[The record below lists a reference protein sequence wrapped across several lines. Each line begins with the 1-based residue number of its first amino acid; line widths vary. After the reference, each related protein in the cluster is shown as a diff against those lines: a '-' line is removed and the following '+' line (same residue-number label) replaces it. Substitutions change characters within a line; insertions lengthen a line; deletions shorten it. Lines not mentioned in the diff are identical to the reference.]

1 MSDKQM
7 NTGTNCLSVGFVL
20 NKKPVRCDVE
30 SRTSLAD
37 LLRHGL
43 NHTGT
48 HVGCEHGVCGAC
60 TVMVD
65 GKAVRSCLQL
75 GAQVEG
81 CQVTTVEGLAG
92 ADGTLGVLQ
101 QAFREKHAL
110 QCGFCTP
117 GMLTTLTELLR
128 ECPDPS
134 EEEVRDR
141 ISGNLCRC
149 TGYQP
154 IIDAALLAAARLR
167 GASPQA
173 ATSLTT
179 ETSANCQPVS
189 FVGQSVLRTEDP
201 ALLRGE
207 GRFVDDIHLPDTL
220 HCCFV
225 RSPHAH
231 ARVRSI
237 DVTVANQVAGV
248 HAVWTHDDLPTAAQG
263 PLPFGMPT
271 QMLNNPRLWHIL
283 ASEEVRF
290 VGEAVAVVFAS
301 SRAIAEDAANLV
313 AVEYEELPI
322 AADLRTA
329 LDASAPRTHSDVPS
343 NLITCLPFKF
353 GDVDA
358 AFAHASH
365 VVKREL
371 SHHRGTAHPMECRAV
386 LANLDASSG
395 ELTVWNAGQG
405 PHMERRLL
413 ADALRYDEARIR
425 VVMPD
430 VGGGFGPKGIPY
442 PEEFLVAC
450 AALELRKP
458 VKWTEDRREHFLCV
472 TQERDQLWS
481 IEMALDG
488 QGKILGIRG
497 KVLHDNGAYLPFG
510 LVVPI
515 IAVTSTLGPYIV
527 PAFHVEIDVAY
538 TNKVPTTPVR
548 GAGRPKAAF
557 VMERLM
563 DAAADQ
569 LGMDRLELR
578 RRNFVQPE
586 QMPYSTGLIFRDNSP
601 MVYDSGDYPG
611 TQAKAVE
618 LARMDDFRVRQAE
631 ARRKGRHIGI
641 GFANFVEG
649 CGLGPYEG
657 AEITLQNDG
666 RISLNVGGAGSQG
679 QGMKTIFA
687 QIAADRLHVP
697 VESVSVVVGDTQR
710 LAMGIGT
717 FASRITVNAGNA
729 VHEAA
734 GKLAERIRGL
744 AAAVLQVNIDDVVLE
759 AGCASSRAN
768 PAKSVPMGQLA
779 RMSYGTPGF
788 TMPAWIEPGMTVTH
802 YFTPKASTYANGS
815 AFAEVEVDIGTGHV
829 QVARY
834 GVAHDCGNVINPLL
848 VQGQVLGGILH
859 GVGNTLLELHAFD
872 ANAQPLTTNFGEFAL
887 PTSHDMPPKI
897 ELTHLVSPSPN
908 NPLGVKGAGEGGTI
922 PVSAAIVSAM
932 EDALSEWKVR
942 FDQTPVLPE
951 MVFQRLAE
959 AGAYASSGS
968 GSTSQ
973 PTSEAAR

>member
-1 MSDKQM
+1 MSADQLP
-7 NTGTNCLSVGFVL
+7 TAAQGVGVRFVL
-20 NKKPVRCDVE
+20 NKEPVHCQVE

-43 NHTGT
+43 NRTGT

-60 TVMVD
+60 TVLVD

-75 GAQVEG
+75 GAQLEG
-81 CQVTTVEGLAG
+81 CHVTTVEGLAA
-92 ADGTLGVLQ
+92 ADGTLSALQ
-101 QAFREKHAL
+101 QAFRETHAL

-134 EEEVRDR
+134 EDEVRDR

-154 IIDAALLAAARLR
+154 IIEAALLAAARLR
-167 GASPQA
+167 GAVPPPQA
-173 ATSLTT
+173 TATDVATAKTT
-179 ETSANCQPVS
+179 AGAL
-189 FVGQSVLRTEDP
+189 VGQSVLRTEDP

-225 RSPHAH
+225 RSPFAH
-231 ARVRSI
+231 ARIRTI
-237 DVTVANQVAGV
+237 DATAARRVAGV
-248 HAVWTHDDLPTAAQG
+248 HAVWTHGDLPAASRG
-263 PLPFGMPT
+263 PVPFGMPT
-271 QMLNNPRLWHIL
+271 QMLDNPRAWHIL
-283 ASEEVRF
+283 ARDEVRF

-301 SRAIAEDAANLV
+301 SRAIAEDAAHRV
-313 AVEYEELPI
+313 AVDYEELPI
-322 AADLRTA
+322 VANLRTA
-329 LDASAPRTHSDVPS
+329 LDPEAPRTHSDLPT
-343 NLITCLPFKF
+343 NLVVRLPFKV

-358 AFAHASH
+358 AFAKAAH
-365 VVKREL
+365 VVRREL
-371 SHHRGTAHPMECRAV
+371 LHHRGTAHPIECRAV
-386 LANLDASSG
+386 CANLDAPSG

-405 PHMERRLL
+405 PYLERRLL
-413 ADALRYDEARIR
+413 ADALRYDESKIR

-430 VGGGFGPKGIPY
+430 VGGGFGPKGIVY

-450 AALELRKP
+450 AALVLRRP
-458 VKWTEDRREHFLCV
+458 VKWTEDRREHFLCL
-472 TQERDQLWS
+472 TQERDQLWTL
-481 IEMALDG
+481 EMALDE
-488 QGKILGIRG
+488 QARILGVRG

-515 IAVTSTLGPYIV
+515 IAATSMLGPYVV
-527 PAFHVEIDVAY
+527 PAFHVEVDVAY

-563 DAAADQ
+563 DAAANQ
-569 LGMDRLELR
+569 IGIDRLELR

-586 QMPYSTGLIFRDNSP
+586 QMPYATGLMFRDNSP
-601 MVYDSGDYPG
+601 MVYDSGDYPA

-618 LARMDDFRVRQAE
+618 LARLDDFHTRQAE
-631 ARRKGRHIGI
+631 ARRAGRHIGI

-657 AEITLQNDG
+657 ASITLQIDG
-666 RISLNVGGAGSQG
+666 RVSLNVGGAGSQG

-687 QIAADRLHVP
+687 QIAADRLHLP
-697 VESVSVVVGDTQR
+697 LELISVVVGDTQV
-710 LAMGIGT
+710 LSMGIGT

-734 GKLAERIRGL
+734 GKLADRMTRL
-744 AAAVLQVNIDDVVLE
+744 AAAMLQVDASDIVLDGHS
-759 AGCASSRAN
+759 ATSRAH
-768 PAKSVPMGQLA
+768 PGKSIPYGQLA
-779 RMSYGTPGF
+779 RASYGTPGF

-815 AFAEVEVDIGTGHV
+815 AFAEVEVDIGTG
-829 QVARY
+829 QVRVLRY
-834 GVAHDCGNVINPLL
+834 GVAHDCGNVINPML
-848 VQGQVLGGILH
+848 VEGQVLGGILH
-859 GVGNTLLELHAFD
+859 GVGNTLLEMHAYD
-872 ANAQPLTTNFGEFAL
+872 DNAQPLATNLSEFAL
-887 PTSHDMPPKI
+887 PTAHDMPPRI
-897 ELTHLVSPSPN
+897 ELAHLVSPSPN

-922 PVSAAIVSAM
+922 PVSAAIVSAI
-932 EDALSEWKVR
+932 EDALAPWKVR

-951 MVFQRLAE
+951 MVYQRLAA
-959 AGAYASSGS
+959 AGAYAGGASGAHS
-968 GSTSQ
+968 
-973 PTSEAAR
+973 

>member
-1 MSDKQM
+1 MSDQLIQPCA
-7 NTGTNCLSVGFVL
+7 NQAEVRFVL
-20 NKKPVRCDVE
+20 NGKSVHCHVE
-30 SRTSLAD
+30 SRTSLSD
-37 LLRHGL
+37 LLRHELG
-43 NHTGT
+43 HTGT

-60 TVMVD
+60 TVLIND
-65 GKAVRSCLQL
+65 KAVRSCLQL
-75 GAQVEG
+75 GAQAEG
-81 CQVTTVEGLAG
+81 CQVTTIEGLAE
-92 ADGTLGVLQ
+92 ADGTLSALQ

-134 EEEVRDR
+134 EYEVRDR

-167 GASPQA
+167 GDVPQGA
-173 ATSLTT
+173 KVET
-179 ETSANCQPVS
+179 ENTHFKGEVKAL
-189 FVGQSVLRTEDP
+189 VGQSVMRTEDP

-225 RSPHAH
+225 RSPYAH
-231 ARVRSI
+231 ARILAI
-237 DVTVANQVAGV
+237 DVTEANKVNGV
-248 HAVWTHDDLPTAAQG
+248 HGVWAHSNLPLAAQG
-263 PLPFGMPT
+263 QLPFGMPT
-271 QMLNNPRLWHIL
+271 HMLNNPRLWHIL
-283 ASEEVRF
+283 ARDEVRF

-313 AVEYEELPI
+313 AVDYEEL
-322 AADLRTA
+322 AVVGDLRTA
-329 LDASAPRTHSDVPS
+329 LDATAPRTHSDVAS
-343 NLITCLPFKF
+343 NLLTRMPFKV
-353 GDVDA
+353 GDIDA
-358 AFAHASH
+358 AFEQAAHIVS
-365 VVKREL
+365 RNL
-371 SHHRGTAHPMECRAV
+371 THHRGTAHPIECRAV
-386 LANLDASSG
+386 LANLDSHSG

-413 ADALRYDEARIR
+413 SEALRYDEAKIR

-450 AALELRKP
+450 AAIEMGRP

-472 TQERDQLWS
+472 TQERDQIWS
-481 IEMALDG
+481 LEMALNA
-488 QGKILGIRG
+488 QGKILGMRA
-497 KVLHDNGAYLPFG
+497 KVLHDNGAYVPFG

-515 IAVTSTLGPYIV
+515 IAVTSTLGPYVI
-527 PAFHVEIDVAY
+527 PAFHVEVDVVY
-538 TNKVPTTPVR
+538 TNKVPSTPVR

-586 QMPYSTGLIFRDNSP
+586 QMPYTTGLMFRDNSP
-601 MVYDSGDYPG
+601 MVYDSGDYPA
-611 TQAKAVE
+611 TQAKAIE
-618 LARMDDFRVRQAE
+618 LARLDDFRVRQNE
-631 ARRKGRHIGI
+631 AKRNGRHIGI

-666 RISLNVGGAGSQG
+666 RVSINVGGAGSQG

-687 QIAADRLHVP
+687 QIAADRLQIP
-697 VESVSVVVGDTQR
+697 LESISVVVGDTQR

-734 GKLAERIRGL
+734 GKLADRIRSL
-744 AAAVLQVNIDDVVLE
+744 SASVLQVDPSDIVI
-759 AGCASSRAN
+759 GSGHASSKAT
-768 PAKSVPMGQLA
+768 PEKKIALGQLA

-788 TMPAWIEPGMTVTH
+788 TMPVWIEPGMTVTH
-802 YFTPKASTYANGS
+802 YFTPKASTYSNGS
-815 AFAEVEVDIGTGHV
+815 AFAEVEVDIGTGQI
-829 QVARY
+829 QVVRY
-834 GVAHDCGNVINPLL
+834 GVAHDCGNVINPML
-848 VQGQVLGGILH
+848 VEGQVLGGILH
-859 GVGNTLLELHAFD
+859 GIGNTLLEMHSYD
-872 ANAQPLTTNFGEFAL
+872 VNGQPLTTNLGEFAL
-887 PTSHDMPPKI
+887 PTSHDMPSKL
-897 ELTHLVSPSPN
+897 ELAHLVSPSPN

-922 PVSAAIVSAM
+922 PVSAAIVSAL
-932 EDALSEWKVR
+932 EDALSEWGVC
-942 FDQTPVLPE
+942 FDHSPVLPE
-951 MVFQRLAE
+951 MVFQRLAA
-959 AGAYASSGS
+959 AGAYIAPKSGASSHSKTGN
-968 GSTSQ
+968 
-973 PTSEAAR
+973 AI

>member
-1 MSDKQM
+1 MQAGADCKV
-7 NTGTNCLSVGFVL
+7 VGFTL
-20 NKKPVRCDVE
+20 NGEPVRSETD

-37 LLRHGL
+37 LLRNGL
-43 NHTGT
+43 GRTGT

-60 TVMVD
+60 TVLVD

-81 CQVTTVEGLAG
+81 CHVTTIEGLAD
-92 ADGTLGVLQ
+92 ADGTLGALQ

-134 EEEVRDR
+134 EDEVRDR

-167 GASPQA
+167 GAPLHGA
-173 ATSLTT
+173 A
-179 ETSANCQPVS
+179 SAAPEPPADGAS
-189 FVGQSVLRTEDP
+189 GAFVGRPVLRTEDP

-207 GRFVDDIHLPDTL
+207 GRFVDDIHLPATL

-231 ARVRSI
+231 ARIRSI
-237 DVTVANQVAGV
+237 DAATALQVTGV
-248 HAVWTHDDLPTAAQG
+248 HAVWTNDDLPAAARG
-263 PLPFGMPT
+263 PLPFATPS
-271 QMLNNPRLWHIL
+271 QMLNNPRLWCIL
-283 ASEEVRF
+283 ARDEVRF

-301 SRAIAEDAANLV
+301 SRAIAEDAANQV
-313 AVEYEELPI
+313 AVDYEELPVTC
-322 AADLRTA
+322 DLRTA
-329 LDASAPRTHSDVPS
+329 LDAGAPRTHSDVPS
-343 NLITCLPFKF
+343 NLIARMPFKV
-353 GDVDA
+353 GDADA
-358 AFAHASH
+358 AFAKATH
-365 VVKREL
+365 VVRREL
-371 SHHRGTAHPMECRAV
+371 FHHRGTAHPIECRAV
-386 LANLDASSG
+386 LAELDPNTG
-395 ELTVWNAGQG
+395 ELTVWNAGQA

-413 ADALRYDEARIR
+413 AEALSYDEAKIR

-430 VGGGFGPKGIPY
+430 VGGAFGPKGMPY

-450 AALELRKP
+450 AALAMRRP
-458 VKWTEDRREHFLCV
+458 VKWTEDRREHFLCA
-472 TQERDQLWS
+472 TQERDQVWS
-481 IEMALDG
+481 LEMALDG

-497 KVLHDNGAYLPFG
+497 TVLHDNGAYLPWG
-510 LVVPI
+510 LVLPV
-515 IAVTSTLGPYIV
+515 IAVTSMLGPYVV
-527 PAFHVEIDVAY
+527 PAFQVELSVAY

-557 VMERLM
+557 AMERLL

-569 LGMDRLELR
+569 LGIDRLELR

-586 QMPYSTGLIFRDNSP
+586 QMPYATGLIFRDNSS
-601 MVYDSGDYPG
+601 MVYDSGDYPA
-611 TQAKAVE
+611 TQAKAVA
-618 LARMDDFRVRQAE
+618 LAGLDDFRARQAE
-631 ARRKGRHIGI
+631 AKRNGRYIGI

-666 RISLNVGGAGSQG
+666 RISLNVGGAGAQG

-687 QIAADRLHVP
+687 QIAADRLHIP
-697 VESVSVVVGDTQR
+697 FESISVVVGDTQR

-734 GKLAERIRGL
+734 GKLAERIRKL
-744 AAAVLQVNIDDVVLE
+744 AASLLQVDADDIVLVDGH
-759 AGCASSRAN
+759 ARSRTKPETA
-768 PAKSVPMGQLA
+768 VPFGQVA
-779 RMSYGTPGF
+779 RASYGIPGF
-788 TMPAWIEPGMTVTH
+788 TMPPWIDPGMTVTH
-802 YFTPKASTYANGS
+802 YFTPKASTYSNGS

-829 QVARY
+829 RVVRY
-834 GVAHDCGNVINPLL
+834 GVAHDCGNLVNPKL
-848 VQGQVLGGILH
+848 VDGQVLGGILH
-859 GVGNTLLELHAFD
+859 GVGNTLLEKHAYD
-872 ANAQPLTTNFGEFAL
+872 ANGQPLATNLGEFAL
-887 PTSHDMPPKI
+887 PTAHDMPPKI
-897 ELTHLVSPSPN
+897 ELAHLVSPSPN

-922 PVSAAIVSAM
+922 PASAAIVSAI
-932 EDALSEWKVR
+932 EDALSEWTVR

-951 MVFQRLAE
+951 MVFEQIFA
-959 AGAYASSGS
+959 AGAYAS
-968 GSTSQ
+968 T
-973 PTSEAAR
+973 

>member
-1 MSDKQM
+1 MSGPATRSDVEPS
-7 NTGTNCLSVGFVL
+7 CVSFVL
-20 NKKPVRCDVE
+20 NGEKVRCGGD

-43 NHTGT
+43 NRTGT

-60 TVMVD
+60 TVLVD

-81 CQVTTVEGLAG
+81 RQVTTIEGLAE
-92 ADGTLGVLQ
+92 ADGTLSALQ

-128 ECPDPS
+128 ECSDPS
-134 EEEVRDR
+134 EDEVRDR

-167 GASPQA
+167 GAALPAPPSAPDQPA
-173 ATSLTT
+173 AKGLASGL
-179 ETSANCQPVS
+179 
-189 FVGQSVLRTEDP
+189 VGQPVLRTEDP

-207 GRFVDDIHLPDTL
+207 GLFVDDIHLPDTL

-231 ARVRSI
+231 ARIRGIES
-237 DVTVANQVAGV
+237 AAALQLAGV
-248 HAVWTHDDLPTAAQG
+248 HAVWTNADLPAAAQG
-263 PLPFGMPT
+263 PLPFAVPS
-271 QMLNNPRLWHIL
+271 QMLNNPRLWSIL
-283 ASEEVRF
+283 ARSEVCF

-301 SRAIAEDAANLV
+301 SRAVAEDAANLV
-313 AVEYEELPI
+313 AVDYEELPV
-322 AADLRTA
+322 ACDLRTA
-329 LDASAPRTHSDVPS
+329 LEPGAPRAHSDVPS
-343 NLITCLPFKF
+343 NLIARMPFKA
-353 GDVDA
+353 GDADA
-358 AFAHASH
+358 AFANAPH
-365 VVKREL
+365 VVRREL
-371 SHHRGTAHPMECRAV
+371 FHHRGTAHPIECRAV
-386 LANLDASSG
+386 LAELDRNTG
-395 ELTVWNAGQG
+395 ELTVWSTGQA

-413 ADALRYDEARIR
+413 AEALSCDEARIR

-430 VGGGFGPKGIPY
+430 VGGAFGPKGMPY
-442 PEEFLVAC
+442 PEEFLVAA
-450 AALELRKP
+450 AALAMRRP

-472 TQERDQLWS
+472 TQERDQIWS
-481 IEMALDG
+481 LEMALDE
-488 QGKILGIRG
+488 QGKILGVRG
-497 KVLHDNGAYLPFG
+497 KVLHDNGAYLPWG
-510 LVVPI
+510 LIVPI
-515 IAVTSTLGPYIV
+515 IAVTSTLGPYVV
-527 PAFHVEIDVAY
+527 PAFHVELEVAY

-557 VMERLM
+557 AMERLM

-569 LGMDRLELR
+569 LGIDRLELR

-586 QMPYSTGLIFRDNSP
+586 QMPYATGLVFRDNSP
-601 MVYDSGDYPG
+601 MVYDSGDYPA
-611 TQAKAVE
+611 TQAQAVA
-618 LARMDDFRVRQAE
+618 LARLDDFRARQAE
-631 ARRKGRHIGI
+631 FRRAGRYIGI

-666 RISLNVGGAGSQG
+666 RISLNVGGAGAQG

-687 QIAADRLHVP
+687 QIAADRLQVP
-697 VESVSVVVGDTQR
+697 IESISVVVGDTQR

-734 GKLAERIRGL
+734 GKLAERIRKL
-744 AAAVLQVNIDDVVLE
+744 AAALLQVDATDIVLE
-759 AGCASSRAN
+759 AGRARSRTA
-768 PAKSVPMGQLA
+768 AEKVVPYAQLA
-779 RMSYGTPGF
+779 RASYGIPGF
-788 TMPAWIEPGMTVTH
+788 TMPAWIDPGMTVTH
-802 YFTPKASTYANGS
+802 YFTPKASTYSNGS

-829 QVARY
+829 RVVRY
-834 GVAHDCGNVINPLL
+834 GVAHDCGNLINPML
-848 VQGQVLGGILH
+848 VEGQVLGGILH
-859 GVGNTLLELHAFD
+859 GVGNTLLELHAYD
-872 ANAQPLTTNFGEFAL
+872 ENAQPLATNLAEFAL
-887 PTSHDMPPKI
+887 PSAHDMPPKV
-897 ELTHLVSPSPN
+897 ELAHLVSPSPN

-922 PVSAAIVSAM
+922 PASAAIVSAI
-932 EDALSEWKVR
+932 EDALSDWKVR

-951 MVFQRLAE
+951 MVFQRLAA
-959 AGAYASSGS
+959 AGAYAA
-968 GSTSQ
+968 T
-973 PTSEAAR
+973 